1 MYKTVDDDSMEWN
14 PKETGKKTKE
24 RGKRNRVT
32 VTEETR
38 AIYLFFQNAQ
48 TTMGAWDVEKE
59 RVYVFSGC
67 VKGHRM
73 GPLI

>member
-32 VTEETR
+32 VTEETK
-38 AIYLFFQNAQ
+38 AIYLLLPE
-48 TTMGAWDVEKE
+48 MLKRRWGRGMWKKK
-59 RVYVFSGC
+59 GC
-67 VKGHRM
+67 TYLVVV
-73 GPLI
+73 